1 MDRSPSSPTIRSSEK
16 LPSSSQPAST
26 ILRSISFQLTGRP
39 LPWALALPPTSLS
52 ATIRYYHYT
61 KPQKPQAAKGP
72 EPSEAR
78 APALKPLG
86 RSFLPLTANALGR
99 TYDSA
104 SVAPKASKK
113 KGRSPSSSLA
123 LRSVDASRT
132 PAENVWPPAST
143 TDRRDNCLL
152 LTQDA
157 GCFLEEAKS
166 QSAARLAGRPCV
178 ATPLLGKDLRT
189 TFVELLY
196 VLDAP

>member
-1 MDRSPSSPTIRSSEK
+1 MDRSPSSPTIRQSEK

-26 ILRSISFQLTGRP
+26 ILRSISSQLTGRP

-123 LRSVDASRT
+123 LRSVDARRT
-132 PAENVWPPAST
+132 PAENVRCPAST
-143 TDRRDNCLL
+143 TDRRDICLL

-157 GCFLEEAKS
+157 GFLEGSKKPERSEAS
-166 QSAARLAGRPCV
+166 RPPLCSD
-178 ATPLLGKDLRT
+178 PLLGKDLRT

-196 VLDAP
+196 VLDDP

>member
-1 MDRSPSSPTIRSSEK
+1 MAKCPLAVIHDSPAPQTSKRES
-16 LPSSSQPAST
+16 
-26 ILRSISFQLTGRP
+26 LTHWHCSLHIKRP
-39 LPWALALPPTSLS
+39 GLLS
-52 ATIRYYHYT
+52 
-61 KPQKPQAAKGP
+61 G
-72 EPSEAR
+72 

-86 RSFLPLTANALGR
+86 RSFSPLTANTPRR

-113 KGRSPSSSLA
+113 KGRSPSSSLER
-123 LRSVDASRT
+123 LSIDARRT
-132 PAENVWPPAST
+132 PAENVWRPAST

-157 GCFLEEAKS
+157 GFLKGRKKPERSEAS
-166 QSAARLAGRPCV
+166 RPPLCSD
-178 ATPLLGKDLRT
+178 PLLGKDLRT